1 MMPIELNN
9 ITTSFHLRKSV
20 IHAVRGVSFTVKD
33 KEIIGI
39 VGESGSGKSVLAL
52 SLLQLIPRP
61 PARVSGEA
69 FLDNVNLLSCDPS
82 QIRSI
87 RGKRISMIFQDP
99 LSAFNPFMRLSDQI
113 IEPLIYHDRLSKK
126 EALEFAVDL
135 LIQTGITDAHHKIN
149 TYPHQFSG
157 GMLQRAMIAMALITR
172 PAFLIADEPTTALD
186 VTTQAQILDL
196 LKMFQQNFSM
206 SMIFITHNLGIAATF
221 CDRIIVMYAGTILEC
236 GDTNEVFR
244 HTAHPYTKALIR
256 CIPSLDNPV
265 DSLQMIDGSLFDSS
279 QSLTGCPFAARCD
292 YSCDYCISI
301 PCTLD
306 EVAQGH
312 TSACV
317 RVKKGEISL

>member
-1 MMPIELNN
+1 MPIELNN
-9 ITTSFHLRKSV
+9 VVTSFHLRKSV
-20 IHAVRGVSFTVKD
+20 IYAVRGVSFTVKD

-61 PARVSGEA
+61 PAIISGEA
-69 FLDNVNLLSCDPS
+69 VFDNVNLLSCDPS

-99 LSAFNPFMRLSDQI
+99 LSAFNPFMQLSDQI
-113 IEPLIYHDRLSKK
+113 IEPLIYHDRVSKK

-135 LIQTGITDAHHKIN
+135 LTQTGISDAHHKIN

-157 GMLQRAMIAMALITR
+157 GMLQRAMIAMALITK

-196 LKMFQQNFSM
+196 LKMFQQKFLM
-206 SMIFITHNLGIAATF
+206 SIIFITHNLGIAATF
-221 CDRIIVMYAGTILEC
+221 CDRINVMYAGTILEC
-236 GDTNEVFR
+236 GVTNEVFR

-256 CIPSLDNPV
+256 CVPSLDNPA
-265 DSLQMIDGSLFDSS
+265 DSLQMISGSLFDSS
-279 QSLTGCPFAARCD
+279 QPLTGCPFAARCD
-292 YSCDYCISI
+292 YSNEYCRST
-301 PCTLD
+301 PCTLE
-306 EVAQGH
+306 EVAPGH
-312 TSACV
+312 ASACV
-317 RVKKGEISL
+317 RIKKGEISL

>member
-1 MMPIELNN
+1 MSIVLKKVAA
-9 ITTSFHLRKSV
+9 SFHLRKSV
-20 IHAVRGVSFTVKD
+20 IHAVRGVSFTVNN
-33 KEIIGI
+33 KEILGI

-61 PARVSGEA
+61 PATISGEA
-69 FLDNVNLLSCDPS
+69 LLDNVNLLNCDQPR
-82 QIRSI
+82 IRSI

-113 IEPLIYHDRLSKK
+113 IEPLIYHDHVSRK

-135 LIQTGITDAHHKIN
+135 LIQTGITDAQRKIN

-157 GMLQRAMIAMALITR
+157 GMLQRAMIAMALITK

-186 VTTQAQILDL
+186 VTTQVQILEL
-196 LKMFQQNFSM
+196 LKMFQQQFSM
-206 SMIFITHNLGIAATF
+206 SILFITHNLGVAATF
-221 CDRIIVMYAGTILEC
+221 CDRINVMYAGTILES
-236 GDTNEVFR
+236 GTTKEVFK

-256 CIPSLDNPV
+256 CVPSLDDAS
-265 DSLQMIDGSLFDSS
+265 DSLQMINGTLFDPS
-279 QSLTGCPFAARCD
+279 QPLTGCPFAARCD
-292 YSCDYCISI
+292 YTDEYCRSF

-306 EVAQGH
+306 EVTPGH
-312 TSACV
+312 ASACI